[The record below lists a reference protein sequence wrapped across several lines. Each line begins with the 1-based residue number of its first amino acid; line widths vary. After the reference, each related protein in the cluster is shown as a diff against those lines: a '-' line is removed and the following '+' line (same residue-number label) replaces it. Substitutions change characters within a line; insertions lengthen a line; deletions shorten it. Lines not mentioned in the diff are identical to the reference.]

1 MLLFVP
7 LNSLKKCHD
16 YHVVIDRSNNIYIK
30 VKNQLTFAIVFV
42 VISDFLPVVDQ
53 WSFGVQ
59 VRARSIWQ
67 RLVVQMEQLAVVRRA
82 YRWSFEYE
90 RSTEELIFDFTSQPT
105 R

>member
-1 MLLFVP
+1 MLFFVP
-7 LNSLKKCHD
+7 LNLLKKCHD
-16 YHVVIDRSNNIYIK
+16 CHVVIYRSSDIYIFIK

-59 VRARSIWQ
+59 VRARPIWQ

-82 YRWSFEYE
+82 YRRSFEYE
-90 RSTEELIFDFTSQPT
+90 
-105 R
+105 